1 MKKNNLITVSTI
13 LLALGV
19 ITPVC
24 NAHPAY
30 KVQDALEALEAGDLE
45 KAESFLQN
53 ARFEEP
59 DSYEINY
66 NLGIVS
72 YRKRDYAKS
81 VKFFA
86 RASEL
91 VRTPDERFNSFYNM
105 GNAAFKGYDYALAI
119 TAYKNA
125 LAVKNDYQADY
136 NLKIAEKK
144 LQEQL
149 ERMKK
154 DQEQQQ
160 QQNQDNQQQNQQ
172 QNGQK
177 EQQQNGQQQG
187 QQNQQ
192 QNGQQDQQQ
201 NGQQGQQQNDEQ
213 QGQQNQQQ
221 NGQKGQQQNSDINN
235 DNQQSTV
242 NNSENVKEGEG
253 NEEKQ
258 SSEDNKENEENNEQ
272 SANSKSSD
280 GNNEDEENKD
290 EQQSS
295 NSEEKENNTEAN
307 ASDSA
312 QLNNEETA
320 SASAPINE
328 TTATPEADRRDLQM
342 AEDKGK
348 VGRPE
353 ASQKARAMKNVKL
366 NKKDVEAY
374 LKEMEAR
381 EAEAQKY
388 YRINNISEKDP
399 AYMDQ
404 DELREWMR
412 VRNRKKEQSRSNLQ
426 DW

>member
-160 QQNQDNQQQNQQ
+160 QPNQDNQQQNQQ

-177 EQQQNGQQQG
+177 EQQQNGQQ
-187 QQNQQ
+187 N
-192 QNGQQDQQQ
+192 NA
-201 NGQQGQQQNDEQ
+201 
-213 QGQQNQQQ
+213 
-221 NGQKGQQQNSDINN
+221 NSAN
-235 DNQQSTV
+235 
-242 NNSENVKEGEG
+242 
-253 NEEKQ
+253 
-258 SSEDNKENEENNEQ
+258 SSESAQSDENKENNADNANQ
-272 SANSKSSD
+272 ANSANSSDRSQSNENQPNSANKSND
-280 GNNEDEENKD
+280 
-290 EQQSS
+290 SS
-295 NSEEKENNTEAN
+295 SANDANQANS
-307 ASDSA
+307 
-312 QLNNEETA
+312 
-320 SASAPINE
+320 
-328 TTATPEADRRDLQM
+328 
-342 AEDKGK
+342 
-348 VGRPE
+348 
-353 ASQKARAMKNVKL
+353 
-366 NKKDVEAY
+366 
-374 LKEMEAR
+374 
-381 EAEAQKY
+381 
-388 YRINNISEKDP
+388 
-399 AYMDQ
+399 
-404 DELREWMR
+404 
-412 VRNRKKEQSRSNLQ
+412 
-426 DW
+426 